1 MGARLIRVFDTHQK
15 LPPVGS
21 GKDIIKQ
28 PNIGCSHM
36 GDAGWARS
44 NTHTDICL
52 AHDDFHATAAALA
65 CRICSH
71 QAAGS
76 HRLLVQLLNRELAIV
91 AYFSHYTTGMH
102 DIPGSRSLSE
112 NYSLINQSVRYFS
125 KI

>member
-28 PNIGCSHM
+28 PDIGCTHM

-52 AHDDFHATAAALA
+52 VHDDFHTTAAVLA

-71 QAAGS
+71 QAAGPTGCLYTFS
-76 HRLLVQLLNRELAIV
+76 TRELSIV
-91 AYFSHYTTGMH
+91 AYFSHYTTGM
-102 DIPGSRSLSE
+102 P
-112 NYSLINQSVRYFS
+112 
-125 KI
+125 